1 MQITLISA
9 GDPLPEW
16 GAAQIS
22 KKTFGLSI
30 NMEKILISSFPDM
43 KPLVF
48 EPSIN
53 SNKLPE
59 LKCNTCDIVAL
70 PYVRTLKEMFASTH
84 IYSSLRI
91 TESNHA
97 DGIYLLC
104 RRCLASLSKIFE
116 KTEAGEEIILPRS
129 RHIFKT

>member
-30 NMEKILISSFPDM
+30 DIEKKLFASFPDM
-43 KPLVF
+43 KPLEF
-48 EPSIN
+48 EPSVTA
-53 SNKLPE
+53 NKLPM

-70 PYVRTLKEMFASTH
+70 PYIKTLKEMFASTH

-91 TESNHA
+91 TESNHVN
-97 DGIYLLC
+97 GIYLLC
-104 RRCLASLSKIFE
+104 RSCLAKLSIILE
-116 KTEAGEEIILPRS
+116 KSEAGEEVILPRS
-129 RHIFKT
+129 RHIFQT

>member
-22 KKTFGLSI
+22 RKTFGLSLD
-30 NMEKILISSFPDM
+30 MKKILIATFPDM
-43 KPLVF
+43 KPLGF

-53 SNKLPE
+53 PNKLPE

-70 PYVRTLKEMFASTH
+70 PYIKTLKEMFASTH

-91 TESNHA
+91 TESNHL

-104 RRCLASLSKIFE
+104 RSCLARLSKILE
-116 KTEAGEEIILPRS
+116 ITEAGEEVILPRS
-129 RHIFKT
+129 RHIFQT